1 MQLRVKHYLTGLAAL
16 LTLSMPVWS
25 RTLKQTVSVEKT
37 ETLGSAQLS
46 PGSYDL
52 TADDSKA
59 ELNIL
64 QRGKV
69 VATVPGKWNKL
80 PKKASDSTVMTDGAK
95 ITEVQ
100 FSGSDQEFL
109 PQ

>member
-1 MQLRVKHYLTGLAAL
+1 MQLRVKHYLTGAAAL
-16 LTLSMPVWS
+16 LTLTMPVWS
-25 RTLKQTVSVEKT
+25 RTFKQTLNVDQS
-37 ETLGSAQLS
+37 ETLGTAQLNQ
-46 PGSYDL
+46 GSYDL
-52 TADDSKA
+52 IADDSKA

-80 PKKASDSTVMTDGAK
+80 PKKASDSTVITNDGK

-109 PQ
+109 P

>member
-1 MQLRVKHYLTGLAAL
+1 MQLRVKQYLAGVAAL
-16 LTLSMPVWS
+16 LTLTMPVWG
-25 RTLKQTVSVEKT
+25 RTFKQTLTIQKS
-37 ETLGSAQLS
+37 ETLGSTQLS

-52 TADDSKA
+52 TADDSKT
-59 ELNIL
+59 ELIIL

-69 VATVPGKWNKL
+69 IATVPGKWNKL
-80 PKKASDSTVMTDGAK
+80 PKKASDSTVITDGPK

>member
-1 MQLRVKHYLTGLAAL
+1 MQLRAKHYLTGLAAL

-25 RTLKQTVSVEKT
+25 RTFKQTLDVEKT
-37 ETLGSAQLS
+37 ETLGSTQLS

-52 TADDSKA
+52 TADDSKT

-80 PKKASDSTVMTDGAK
+80 PKKASDSTVITDGAK
-95 ITEVQ
+95 IKEVQ

-109 PQ
+109 P

>member
-1 MQLRVKHYLTGLAAL
+1 MQLRAKHYLTGMAAI
-16 LTLSMPVWS
+16 LTLTMPVWS
-25 RTLKQTVSVEKT
+25 RTFKQSVILDKS
-37 ETLGSAQLS
+37 ETLGSAQLN

-52 TADDSKA
+52 TADDSKT

-69 VATVPGKWNKL
+69 IATVPGKWNKL
-80 PKKASDSTVMTDGAK
+80 PKKASDSTVMTDGPK

-109 PQ
+109 P